1 MRSALRII
9 MFAAVVSLA
18 APWTAGAESAAP
30 QGGAAPCPY
39 ADGGTCCGTCQ
50 EKQKEAAAAPA
61 DMGDCPCKRAK
72 AAREAAAK
80 AAAEKA
86 AAQQP

>member
-1 MRSALRII
+1 MRNALRTLLV
-9 MFAAVVSLA
+9 AAVVSLA
-18 APWTAGAESAAP
+18 APLTLHAESAAP
-30 QGGAAPCPY
+30 QAGAAPCPY
-39 ADGGTCCGTCQ
+39 AEGGTCCGTCQ
-50 EKQKEAAAAPA
+50 EKQKEAAVAPA

-86 AAQQP
+86 GEKQP